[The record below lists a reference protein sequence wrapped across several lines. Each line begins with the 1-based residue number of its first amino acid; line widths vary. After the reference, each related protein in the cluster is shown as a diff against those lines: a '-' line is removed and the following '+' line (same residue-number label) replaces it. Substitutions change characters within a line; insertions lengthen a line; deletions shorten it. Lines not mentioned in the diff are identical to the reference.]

1 MKHPKPPRAPTGRPR
16 GRPRKPASGEGAP
29 QATFALPVP
38 AGPRP
43 TPLLALPKAVYSSH
57 LAPARVTEVYDSYWH
72 FAVERQRVFFRRLA
86 GARPPW
92 TEDSVIGGYRFTNAY
107 RASDR
112 VSQYLIRKVIYR
124 EDLPSSDEEV
134 FFRILIFKLFNKIE
148 TWELLEAAFGAV
160 TWADYRFDLYD
171 AALTRALRGGTRIY
185 SAAYIMPPGGSTF
198 GHPAKHQ
205 NHLRLLEAMMRAGVP
220 ARLRGA
226 RRMQQAFDL
235 LRSFP
240 TVGDFLAYQFV
251 TDINYS
257 LLTDFSEMEF
267 VVPGPGARDG
277 LSKCFASG
285 GGLNEAEL
293 IRLVAD
299 RQEEEFE
306 RLGLDFP
313 SLWGRRLQLIDCQNL
328 FCEISKYARVA
339 HPEVSGVAGRTRIKQ
354 RFAPSAAPL
363 APPWY
368 PPKWGLDTSV
378 APSAAEQRAEIPTIA
393 SRRPTMD
400 MRTYQREARATD
412 RVPLTASGNVD
423 PVAGL
428 IVPLLGLAGETGQL
442 LSEYKK
448 HLRDRDAHLMFKER
462 VAEEL
467 GDLLWYVANVASKFD
482 LDLAEIAA
490 ANLEKTQGRWGAR
503 PDAPHAFDE
512 GYPERERFPRRFE
525 VEMFETMVKG
535 EVKLRVLLDGAPLGA
550 DLTDNAYDPDG
561 YRFHDVFHLS
571 LVAVLG
577 WSPVVRAL
585 MKRKRKSRPK
595 VDEVEDGG
603 RAQVIEEGVS
613 ALVFDY
619 ARAHGFLEGIRD
631 LDYDLLKTVASMT
644 RHLEV
649 SQCSLGDWQRAILSA
664 YAVWR
669 EVVKHN
675 GGRVLVDLD
684 QRAIRF
690 LGASDAGATAAVAAD
705 A

>member
-1 MKHPKPPRAPTGRPR
+1 MRAPKPPLAPTGRPR
-16 GRPRKPASGEGAP
+16 GRPRKSAPGKGAL
-29 QATFALPVP
+29 QAAFALPVP
-38 AGPRP
+38 TAPRP
-43 TPLLALPKAVYSSH
+43 APLALPKAVYSNH
-57 LAPARVTEVYDSYWH
+57 LAPARITEVYDSYWH
-72 FAVERQRVFFRRLA
+72 FAAERQRVFFRRLA
-86 GARPPW
+86 GAQPPW
-92 TEDSVIGGYRFTNAY
+92 TEDPVIGGYRFTNAY

-112 VSQYLIRKVIYR
+112 VSQYLIRNVIYR

-134 FFRILIFKLFNKIE
+134 FFRILLFKLFNKIE
-148 TWELLEAAFGAV
+148 TWELLEATFGVV

-171 AALTRALRGGTRIY
+171 AVLARAMRGGTRIY

-205 NHLRLLEAMMRAGVP
+205 NHLRLLEAMMRAGLP
-220 ARLRGA
+220 AQLRDA

-257 LLTDFSEMEF
+257 LLTNFSEMEF

-339 HPEVSGVAGRTRIKQ
+339 HPDVSGVAGRTRIKQ

-363 APPWY
+363 LRPWY
-368 PPKWGLDTSV
+368 PPKWGLDTSTTLRTV
-378 APSAAEQRAEIPTIA
+378 EHRAETLIIAPTE
-393 SRRPTMD
+393 PTMD
-400 MRTYQREARATD
+400 MRTYQREALATD
-412 RVPLTASGNVD
+412 RVPLTASGTID

-428 IVPLLGLAGETGQL
+428 VVPLLGLAGETGQL

-490 ANLEKTQGRWGAR
+490 ANLEKARGRWGAR
-503 PDAPHAFDE
+503 PDAPHAFDG
-512 GYPERERFPRRFE
+512 GYPEREQFPRRFE
-525 VEMFETMVKG
+525 VEMYETMVDG
-535 EVKLRVLLDGAPLGA
+535 QVRVRVLLDGEPLGA
-550 DLTDNAYDPDG
+550 ALTDNAYDPDG
-561 YRFHDVFHLS
+561 YRFHDVFHLA

-577 WSPVVRAL
+577 WSPVVRSL
-585 MKRKRKSRPK
+585 MKRKRKSRPE

-619 ARAHGFLEGIRD
+619 ARAHGFLEGVRD
-631 LDYDLLKTVASMT
+631 LDYDLLKTVASVT

-649 SQCSLGDWQRAILSA
+649 SRCSLGDWQRAILYA
-664 YAVWR
+664 YTVWR

-690 LGASDAGATAAVAAD
+690 LGASDAGATETVAAN